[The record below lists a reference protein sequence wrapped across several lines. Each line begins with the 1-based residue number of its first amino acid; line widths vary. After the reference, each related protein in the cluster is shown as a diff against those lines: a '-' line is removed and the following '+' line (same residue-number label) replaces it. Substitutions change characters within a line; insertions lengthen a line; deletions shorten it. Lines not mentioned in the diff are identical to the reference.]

1 LIFALDG
8 RYGPFK
14 RLEISNLTSKGMGN
28 TIKRVSKIG
37 IKSRLIKVPCR
48 PWINQSV
55 SWTIS
60 ISALLV
66 LLAACSPK
74 SPERVGTLVPSSPL
88 ESQTQRPAA
97 NSPAP
102 TPGAEAT
109 LEQEREAQ
117 YYTYS
122 VTERP
127 GEASDRIKSNQ
138 MKDDESVELSADE
151 EELLARLVP
160 ESSIKEREEPLRKR
174 EPSIQSPKMGEESEG
189 DTRFKKEAG
198 PEIPMVLNKKVE
210 WFIRYFTGVN
220 RSVFARWLERST
232 RYRDMMIEILQE
244 EGVPE
249 DLIYIAL
256 IESGFNPKAYSWAGA
271 SGPWQF
277 MRATG
282 RKYGLKVNWWIDER
296 RDPVKSTRAAARYF
310 KFLHRTFQSWYL
322 AQAGYNAGEGRIRR
336 GLKRLKKKD
345 FWTLARTRYIARET
359 RNFVPKF
366 VAAAM
371 IAKNPEVYGFDSL
384 NYQDPLRFEEV
395 PVPRST
401 SLHRI
406 AAAAGISVR
415 DLKRLNPSLRRL
427 KTPPNYK
434 AYRIKVPV
442 GTSVKVAAAIRN
454 WKPELYAGGK
464 YRVQSGD
471 TLGEIARNLGTTV
484 DALTELN
491 GLRDPGRIYLGQ
503 KLHVPGKGK
512 GLKRKHSAS
521 PSRVIHVVRR
531 GDTLWDIS
539 REYGM
544 SVEKILSVNGLPK
557 GARIRPGE
565 KIRLVP

>member
-1 LIFALDG
+1 
-8 RYGPFK
+8 
-14 RLEISNLTSKGMGN
+14 
-28 TIKRVSKIG
+28 
-37 IKSRLIKVPCR
+37 
-48 PWINQSV
+48 
-55 SWTIS
+55 
-60 ISALLV
+60 
-66 LLAACSPK
+66 LAACSPRP
-74 SPERVGTLVPSSPL
+74 PERVGILVPPSPL
-88 ESQTQRPAA
+88 EAITKIPIAEPPAA
-97 NSPAP
+97 
-102 TPGAEAT
+102 TPGAEAA
-109 LEQEREAQ
+109 LEQEKAALEEETEDQ
-117 YYTYS
+117 YYSYS

-127 GEASDRIKSNQ
+127 GAASDRIMSDWLEQ
-138 MKDDESVELSADE
+138 MQDEESLDLPADE

-160 ESSIKEREEPLRKR
+160 EPSIKEQEESQSGRQA
-174 EPSIQSPKMGEESEG
+174 SIPSPKMGEESEG

-198 PEIPMVLNKKVE
+198 PKIPMVLNTKVE

-220 RSVFARWLERST
+220 RSTFARWLERST
-232 RYRDMMIEILQE
+232 RYTDMMRRILRE

-296 RDPVKSTRAAARYF
+296 RYPVKSTRAAARYF
-310 KFLHRTFQSWYL
+310 KFLHRTFQSRYL
-322 AQAGYNAGEGRIRR
+322 AQAGYNAGEGKIRR
-336 GLKRLKKKD
+336 GLRRLKKKD

-384 NYQDPLRFEEV
+384 KYQEPLRFEEV

-401 SLHRI
+401 SLYRI

-415 DLKRLNPSLRRL
+415 ALKRLNPSLRRL

-434 AYRIKVPV
+434 GYQIKVPF
-442 GTSVKVAAAIRN
+442 GTSERVAAAIRK
-454 WKPELYAGGK
+454 WKPGRYAGGK
-464 YRVQSGD
+464 YRVQRGD
-471 TLGEIARNLGTTV
+471 TLGGIAQNLGTSV
-484 DALTELN
+484 EALTELN

-503 KLHVPGKGK
+503 MLNVPGQGK
-512 GLKRKHSAS
+512 GLKRTRSAS
-521 PSRVIHVVRR
+521 ASRAIHVVRR

-544 SVEKILSVNGLPK
+544 SLEKILSLNGLPK
-557 GARIRPGE
+557 GARILPGE